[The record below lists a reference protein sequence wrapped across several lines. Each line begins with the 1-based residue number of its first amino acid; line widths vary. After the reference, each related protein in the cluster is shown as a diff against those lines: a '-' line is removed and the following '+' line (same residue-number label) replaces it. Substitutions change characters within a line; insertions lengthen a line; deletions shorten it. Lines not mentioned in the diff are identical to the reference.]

1 MAVFRHS
8 ATLIGVWLLMRLSW
22 CRVDSSCGTSVV
34 SPAVPACRDAG
45 AQQLR
50 LRLRGGSDLR
60 AEVESLENVLHKS
73 VELTRMLAKIEAR
86 RGDVSAGPA
95 SALEADARRSFLKDR
110 VLPLFA
116 TAVPS
121 TCSPFHA
128 LCCARRRYSPAQ
140 TE

>member
-1 MAVFRHS
+1 MAVFRHK

-22 CRVDSSCGTSVV
+22 CRVDSSC
-34 SPAVPACRDAG
+34 AACRDAG

-60 AEVESLENVLHKS
+60 AEVESLEDVLHKS

-95 SALEADARRSFLKDR
+95 LEADARRSFLKDR

-116 TAVPS
+116 TAVSSP
-121 TCSPFHA
+121 CSPFHA
-128 LCCARRRYSPAQ
+128 LCCARCRYSSAQ